1 MTSTSAVK
9 GAWGVQK
16 DSTHSSDIPTSS
28 LKGHRNFPAFKKVC
42 YSHIGMKNS
51 ETVAK
56 SSEKSRLWPL
66 YSHDIMAICGHFHF
80 PWKILKVK
88 KRGTSTC
95 HQGEPTSRDRKFLLQ
110 FTDRTFSELKY
121 DIPAAEMQTSRSLII
136 FIEDPT
142 FIPKTLYQLIVAFYE
157 DLWRFI
163 DTFHQKFPS
172 TERRHGC
179 ARSNVQ
185 RNRTQATPSTVADWT
200 LVARLLFWVEL
211 VVCSIFS
218 VVCSLV
224 LLIYELCVCR
234 IRSSLP
240 DIELL

>member
-1 MTSTSAVK
+1 MATKQAAK
-9 GAWGVQK
+9 GAWRTQK

-42 YSHIGMKNS
+42 YSHIGTKNS
-51 ETVAK
+51 KTVAK

-66 YSHDIMAICGHFHF
+66 YSHNIMTICGHFHF
-80 PWKILKVK
+80 PWKILKEE
-88 KRGTSTC
+88 KRGILKC

-110 FTDRTFSELKY
+110 FTDLTFSELKY
-121 DIPAAEMQTSRSLII
+121 DIPAAEMQTSRLLII
-136 FIEDPT
+136 FIGDPT
-142 FIPKTLYQLIVAFYE
+142 FIPKTFYHLIAVFYRH
-157 DLWRFI
+157 LWRFV
-163 DTFHQKFPS
+163 DTHHRKFSS

-179 ARSNVQ
+179 TRSNVQ
-185 RNRTQATPSTVADWT
+185 RNRTQATPSTVADRT
-200 LVARLLFWVEL
+200 LIARLLFWVEL